1 MKNSKRPFPKWKQA
15 NSKIRFDLFPY
26 WKHPTGILRINRIIW
41 RCPVFGNKG
50 KKIQRLFEI
59 GRRVRQAEDGLS
71 QADLARD
78 LDVSRGTIHKDLGI
92 IEDKTGI
99 MLAEDGDGRLHW
111 FGRRR

>member
-1 MKNSKRPFPKWKQA
+1 
-15 NSKIRFDLFPY
+15 
-26 WKHPTGILRINRIIW
+26 
-41 RCPVFGNKG
+41 VFGNKG

-78 LDVSRGTIHKDLGI
+78 LDVSRGTIHKDLGV

-99 MLAEDGDGRLHW
+99 MLAEDSDGRLHW